1 MTEAPSNQG
10 LFRVYATSWLVAAV
24 FVVTITFTATDLPK
38 LGVAAYFGIGLAL
51 WAVNMVLTKGGPR
64 NGHGL
69 SHALLAAAFALV
81 WPLVIVALVAYL
93 GTAVVHALR
102 QPN

>member
-1 MTEAPSNQG
+1 MSEATPNQG
-10 LFRVYATSWLVAAV
+10 LFRVYATSWLIAAA
-24 FVVTITFTATDLPK
+24 FVVTIAFTASDLPK
-38 LGVAAYFGIGLAL
+38 LGIVIYLGIGLAM
-51 WAVNMVLTKGGPR
+51 WVVNMVLTKGGPR

-81 WPLVIVALVAYL
+81 WPLVIVGLVVYL
-93 GTAVVHALR
+93 GTAVVQALR